1 MSTLK
6 DKLLRTRRGQRGH
19 AVAIGRY
26 GGARRAGVGMF
37 GLLVHVQTHVV
48 AVLLGTD
55 GAREVLPHWVHPI
68 RCYQRGAGQTK
79 MSTALYL

>member
-26 GGARRAGVGMF
+26 GGARRAGVGML

-68 RCYQRGAGQTK
+68 RCYQWGAGQTK
-79 MSTALYL
+79 MSTA

>member
-6 DKLLRTRRGQRGH
+6 DKSLHTRRGQRGH

-26 GGARRAGVGMF
+26 GGARRAGVGML

-48 AVLLGTD
+48 AVLLSTD
-55 GAREVLPHWVHPI
+55 GAGEVLPYWVHPI
-68 RCYQRGAGQTK
+68 CCHQRGAKQTK
-79 MSTALYL
+79 MTTNKQR

>member
-1 MSTLK
+1 ML
-6 DKLLRTRRGQRGH
+6 
-19 AVAIGRY
+19 
-26 GGARRAGVGMF
+26 

-68 RCYQRGAGQTK
+68 CCYQRGAGQTK
-79 MSTALYL
+79 MSTALFYMIANYLGNTMAFECFVRLCMYRPPAEVYTWED